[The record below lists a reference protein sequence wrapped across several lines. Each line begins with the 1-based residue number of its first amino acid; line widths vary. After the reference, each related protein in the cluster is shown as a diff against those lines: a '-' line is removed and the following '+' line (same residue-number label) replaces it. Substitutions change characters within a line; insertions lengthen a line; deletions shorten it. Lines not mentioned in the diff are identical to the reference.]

1 MTRFLPSIPLT
12 RRALGLAAAAGAAL
26 ALAACGSTGS
36 ETGGEPAEAS
46 ASGVTWES
54 VQESGKLTIG
64 TEGTYRPFSYHE
76 GGDGE
81 LTGYDVE
88 VARAVGEKLGVEIE
102 FAETQWD
109 AMFAGLNAG
118 RFDAVAN
125 QVTMT
130 PDRMEEYL
138 FSTPYTVS
146 TGVIVTL
153 ADNDSIT
160 SFDDLESQRTA
171 QSRASN
177 WYTLA
182 VDSGAEVE
190 PVEGWAQS
198 VTLLEQG
205 RVDATI
211 NDKLTVLDYQ
221 KTEDNQNIKIAA
233 ETEETS
239 EVAFA
244 FPKGS
249 ESVVEQVDSAL
260 AELAADGTLAEIS
273 TEYFGEDVSQ

>member
-1 MTRFLPSIPLT
+1 MTRSLSSTPSA
-12 RRALGLAAAAGAAL
+12 RRALGLVAASAAAL
-26 ALAACGSTGS
+26 SLAACGGATSD
-36 ETGGEPAEAS
+36 PAAS
-46 ASGVTWES
+46 SAPAAGGVTLEE
-54 VQESGKLTIG
+54 VQEAGVLTVG
-64 TEGTYRPFSYHE
+64 TEGTYRPFSYHAD
-76 GGDGE
+76 GSGE

-88 VARAVGEKLGVEIE
+88 VAQAVGEKLGVEVE

-118 RFDAVAN
+118 RFDTVAN
-125 QVTMT
+125 QVTIT
-130 PDRMEEYL
+130 EEREAEYL
-138 FSTPYTVS
+138 FTDPYTIS
-146 TGVIVTL
+146 RGVVVTL
-153 ADNDSIT
+153 AEDTSIDG
-160 SFDDLESQRTA
+160 FEDLEGKRTA
-171 QSRASN
+171 QSRSSN
-177 WYTLA
+177 WHQLA

-211 NDKLTVLDYQ
+211 NDELTVLDYQ
-221 KTEDNQNIKIAA
+221 KTENNQNIKIAA

-249 ESVVEQVDSAL
+249 ESVVEAVNTAL
-260 AELAADGTLAEIS
+260 SELSADGTLAEIS

>member
-1 MTRFLPSIPLT
+1 MTRSLPSTPLK
-12 RRALGLAAAAGAAL
+12 RRALGLAAVSAAAL
-26 ALAACGSTGS
+26 ALAACGGDTSEPATGS
-36 ETGGEPAEAS
+36 SAPAAD
-46 ASGVTWES
+46 GVTLEE
-54 VQESGKLTIG
+54 VQESGVLTVG
-64 TEGTYRPFSYHE
+64 TEGTYRPFSYHAE
-76 GGDGE
+76 GSGE

-88 VARAVGEKLGVEIE
+88 VAQAVGEKLGVEVE

-118 RFDAVAN
+118 RFDTVAN
-125 QVTMT
+125 QVTIT
-130 PDRMEEYL
+130 EERQAEYL
-138 FSTPYTVS
+138 FSDPYTVS
-146 TGVIVTL
+146 RGVIVTL
-153 ADNDSIT
+153 ADDASIDG
-160 SFDDLESQRTA
+160 FDDLEGKRTA
-171 QSRASN
+171 QSRSSN
-177 WYTLA
+177 WYQLA

-211 NDKLTVLDYQ
+211 NDELTVLDYQ
-221 KTEDNQNIKIAA
+221 KTEDNQNIQIAA

-239 EVAFA
+239 QVAFA

-249 ESVVEQVDSAL
+249 ETIVEAVNAAL